1 MRPPFTYAPP
11 TAPIAVL
18 YRDDDLLFVDKPA
31 GLLSVPGR
39 LLEHRDCLLTRLQGD
54 DPAVLLVHR
63 LDMDTSGV
71 MVFARTPAAQK
82 TLNWQ
87 FEQRSTRK
95 TYLAEVTGHP
105 ACNSGTVTA
114 PLMRDWPN
122 RPLQKID
129 AAGKPSQTDWRVIRR
144 AAETSFVELT
154 PITGRSHQLR
164 VHMAGIGHAIV
175 GDLFYADAA
184 VAGLS
189 DRLHLHA
196 AELTCVHPET
206 QQPLTVTAPCDFIA
220 P

>member
-1 MRPPFTYAPP
+1 MRAPFTYAPP
-11 TAPIAVL
+11 MGPIPVL
-18 YRDDDLLFVDKPA
+18 YRDADLLFVDKPA

-39 LLEHRDCLLTRLQGD
+39 LLEHRDCLLTRLQVE

-71 MVFARTPAAQK
+71 MVFARSPAAQRA
-82 TLNWQ
+82 LNWQ
-87 FEQRSTRK
+87 FEQRTIRK
-95 TYLAEVTGHP
+95 TYLAEVAGHP
-105 ACNSGTVTA
+105 ACTSGTITA

-129 AAGKPSQTDWRVIRR
+129 AAGKPSHTDWRVIRR
-144 AAETSFVELT
+144 DANTSFVELS

-196 AELTCVHPET
+196 WELTCLRPDTGKPFSVN
-206 QQPLTVTAPCDFIA
+206 APCDFIQ

>member
-1 MRPPFTYAPP
+1 MRAPFLYSPPMG
-11 TAPIAVL
+11 PIVVL
-18 YRDDDLLFVDKPA
+18 HRDKDLLFVDKPA

-39 LLEHRDCLLTRLQGD
+39 LAEHRDCLLTRLQAE

-71 MVFARTPAAQK
+71 MVFARTPAAQRA
-82 TLNWQ
+82 LNWQ
-87 FEQRSTRK
+87 FEQRSIHK
-95 TYLAEVTGHP
+95 SYLAEVTGHP
-105 ACNSGTVTA
+105 GCDSGTISA

-129 AAGKPSQTDWRVIRR
+129 LAGKPSHTDWRVIRR
-144 AAETSFVELT
+144 AALTCFVALT

-164 VHMAGIGHAIV
+164 VHLAGIGHAIV
-175 GDLFYADAA
+175 GDLFYADAV

-196 AELTCVHPET
+196 AELTCLHPET
-206 QQPLTVTAPCDFIA
+206 QQPFTVTAPCDFIA